1 MFSYCIIKTDGP
13 HRHLAKLE
21 LICKFFK
28 NAIFSSALWRTVY
41 TNVFSSTSITDLK
54 SKYWKPQ
61 LKHKIKFLRRSQQ
74 PLDTLEFDSEIEVDD
89 YIYIMKRLR
98 KFIHVKVIWILK
110 PPFNL
115 NVFLIRKKGDRCVL
129 SQFKTLGVAKAIIQC
144 VLRAQQN
151 YISAEV
157 SIHQDYYNWY
167 ASELD
172 YGYILLFTHLNSGE

>member
-1 MFSYCIIKTDGP
+1 MARKSIQPNKAFLSHLNSMIQLQRLPQEIMMMVFSYCIIKTDVP
-13 HRHLAKLE
+13 YRHLAKLE
-21 LICKFFK
+21 LTCKFFK

-98 KFIHVKVIWILK
+98 KFIHVQ
-110 PPFNL
+110 
-115 NVFLIRKKGDRCVL
+115 GDMNTET
-129 SQFKTLGVAKAIIQC
+129 TL
-144 VLRAQQN
+144 
-151 YISAEV
+151 
-157 SIHQDYYNWY
+157 
-167 ASELD
+167 
-172 YGYILLFTHLNSGE
+172 